1 MNTSTRTFRLS
12 RTSRILRGWLPVVT
26 LPLALLA
33 ACGGSGLDPIL
44 GTPSVARAPMVS
56 ATTPTNSSP
65 AVIGVMGT
73 VRPTVTFDRAMTAS
87 SITPTSFSLACPAA
101 APVTAAVS
109 YDATTR
115 TATLTPAAALP
126 ASTTC
131 VATVSTAVLD
141 STGFAMVAPYLW
153 SFVTAVAMAAD
164 TTRPTVSFGVPAP
177 AAMGVATNTSIS
189 ATFSEAL
196 APATVN
202 GTTFTLRNNTAGVAV
217 PGTVTYSAATRTA
230 TFTPTA
236 AGGLAASAN
245 YTATLAAT
253 ITDVAGNGLAG
264 NTAVLPAAGAQVWSF
279 TTGAAADTTPPT
291 ITAISPVNPA
301 GGGGGACLSTVVSA
315 TFSEPI
321 DTATLTPANF
331 GVSAGATAVTGTVSY
346 DAPTRVAT
354 FTPSNT
360 AGFAP
365 STALTVTVRSGA
377 TGVRDLAGNPLATD
391 RVWNFTTGTAS
402 CLGTSVNLGTAAS
415 YGAFGGGAGVTNQ
428 GINTVIGGNIGTTAA
443 CTLVTGLHDAT
454 NVYTET
460 PLNVGVANGSIQCGP
475 PAPGTTTSL
484 AVATQAR
491 ADAQAAYNA
500 LAALPPGSDPA
511 AGQLGGLTLAPAVY
525 TAAGGTFAITGG
537 DLVLDAQG
545 NAGAVWVF
553 QSAAALTVGLPATPR
568 RVILINGA
576 QAKNVWWQ
584 VGSAAR
590 IEDGSTMVGTVIAPA
605 GVTVS
610 TPGQTVQTTLIGRA
624 IGLTASV
631 TLVNTTIVA
640 P

>member
-346 DAPTRVAT
+346 DALTRVAT